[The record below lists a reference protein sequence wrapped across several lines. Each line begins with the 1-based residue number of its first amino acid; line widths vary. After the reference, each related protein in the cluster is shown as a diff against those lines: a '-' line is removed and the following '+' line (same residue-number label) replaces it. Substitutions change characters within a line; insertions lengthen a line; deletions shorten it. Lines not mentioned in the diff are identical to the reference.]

1 MTMNDADLRRAY
13 PVLRW
18 FDASHL
24 PPELRDHSEA
34 FGRLAWQMAYSL
46 PHCPETS
53 AALRKL
59 LEAKD
64 CAVRAAIL
72 GEEEP
77 GGSRFQEGN

>member
-1 MTMNDADLRRAY
+1 MTMTDSELRNAY

-18 FDASHL
+18 FDAEHL

-34 FGRLAWQMAYSL
+34 FGNLAWKMAYVL
-46 PHCPETS
+46 PFCPETS

-72 GEEEP
+72 GEEQP
-77 GGSRFQEGN
+77 GGSRSEGGV